1 MTSAKRYVQLYNAR
15 AAGTSPWFRLDSRY
29 EKISVR
35 PLHFSIT
42 AGDTF
47 VLQATVKDVMGIDET
62 YLNNLTAAE
71 IATLGTFTATG
82 DELIEGNYT
91 WIRVIKTGTTGLG
104 VVEGFI

>member
-1 MTSAKRYVQLYNAR
+1 MTSAKRYVQLYNSA
-15 AAGTSPWFRLDSRY
+15 AAGTSSWFRLDSRY

-35 PLHFSIT
+35 PIHFSIT

-47 VLQATVKDVMGIDET
+47 VLQALVKDAKGIDET
-62 YLNNLTAAE
+62 YLNSVTAAD
-71 IATLGTFTATG
+71 IATLGTFTSTG

-91 WIRVIKTGTTGLG
+91 WIRVTKTGTNGVG

>member
-1 MTSAKRYVQLYNAR
+1 MTSAKRYVQLYNAT

-47 VLQATVKDVMGIDET
+47 ILQALVKDFKGIDET
-62 YLNNLTAAE
+62 YLNSLSASD
-71 IATLGTFTATG
+71 IATLGTFIATG
-82 DELIEGNYT
+82 DELLEGNYT
-91 WIRVIKTGTTGLG
+91 WIRVTKTGTSGVG